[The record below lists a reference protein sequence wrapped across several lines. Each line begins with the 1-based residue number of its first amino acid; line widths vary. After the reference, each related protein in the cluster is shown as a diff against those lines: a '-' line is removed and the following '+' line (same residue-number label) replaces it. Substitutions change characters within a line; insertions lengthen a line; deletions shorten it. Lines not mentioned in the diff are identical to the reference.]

1 MARIPRIPRTINE
14 FNNYLT
20 NTAAYMQQATPPNA
34 TRLGLSDAEIA
45 RWEAYRDEW
54 SPLYLLYSDKKN
66 SRTTAVRDQLVAL
79 IESVVEYDRTNHIVD
94 RIASSPTA
102 LLTDYETFRIKSGIL
117 KKSSRTVPSAPI
129 TEQVS
134 VTLLPVGGG
143 MVTVKCYTTSG
154 RRAAI
159 YEGANCVQYR
169 YCVGSE
175 PPASAEAD
183 SLKTDISTRSILT
196 LDLGATA
203 SEKRLY
209 IYLRWYNTHYPRLAG
224 PWCALQSTL
233 IL

>member
-143 MVTVKCYTTSG
+143 MPAVCRSCI
-154 RRAAI
+154 R
-159 YEGANCVQYR
+159 YR
-169 YCVGSE
+169 
-175 PPASAEAD
+175 
-183 SLKTDISTRSILT
+183 KRRSISLPPYRT
-196 LDLGATA
+196 I
-203 SEKRLY
+203 
-209 IYLRWYNTHYPRLAG
+209 IYGKPSKSSWLRIEGKTG
-224 PWCALQSTL
+224 
-233 IL
+233 IK